1 MKEAGKSKSAECG
14 TRLQADKSV
23 ALRAERRAGRV
34 ARSERREYYC
44 YEAAFCQCL
53 PIVVELRRIVSLGKA
68 SHECANVGCAQLT
81 ELCLRNVTLFS
92 FMPHAKLKLLS
103 VQIEGLVGA
112 ASAG

>member
-1 MKEAGKSKSAECG
+1 MKQEREHEEGR
-14 TRLQADKSV
+14 TRLQTDKSV
-23 ALRAERRAGRV
+23 VLRAGRV

-44 YEAAFCQCL
+44 CEAAFCQCL

-68 SHECANVGCAQLT
+68 PHECANVGCAQLT